1 MTWMLTATGRRFDL
15 AEPNVGEVA
24 PMDIAWGL
32 AQINRFTGHAL
43 RPFIVPVTHQGD
55 NRVHDSREPLRTVTS
70 AMRDEHGRQVFMTH
84 AQWLELYGTP
94 TTKPAA
100 PMQKDLFA

>member
-32 AQINRFTGHAL
+32 AQTYKIDRW
-43 RPFIVPVTHQGD
+43 D
-55 NRVHDSREPLRTVTS
+55 
-70 AMRDEHGRQVFMTH
+70 
-84 AQWLELYGTP
+84 
-94 TTKPAA
+94 
-100 PMQKDLFA
+100 

>member
-1 MTWMLTATGRRFDL
+1 MTHPEQLQHAETVAWAAQGHRDAMGALFSDWGMARYHGDGR
-15 AEPNVGEVA
+15 
-24 PMDIAWGL
+24 
-32 AQINRFTGHAL
+32 
-43 RPFIVPVTHQGD
+43 
-55 NRVHDSREPLRTVTS
+55 